1 MTDITNQLEE
11 KLDLFATRLAELMLS
26 QLGYRFIPNVFIY
39 PYRLFRVIVGFEIES
54 INYSPFYK
62 FESLNLEISDEYYQY
77 EQFSINIY

>member
-11 KLDLFATRLAELMLS
+11 KLDLFATHLAELMLS

-54 INYSPFYK
+54 TDYSPYYK
-62 FESLNLEISDEYYQY
+62 FESLSLETSDEYYHY
-77 EQFSINIY
+77 ERFCINAY